1 MNIRQ
6 KLSLIALVLGEIL
19 LIAAFLLLGTNLA
32 TNILILN
39 IVVASLVYALF
50 FIDVLFPWIHL
61 GKQQPIEVGSLGV
74 RWFFTWIYAFAAIGV
89 MLCANIFFSW
99 FFVLQFVIQAT
110 LIFLLIL
117 GMIAVLSA
125 ADRVGEVPISEN
137 SIRSGVSEMKQVMNN
152 LKIQISTLPNL
163 PQNLVH
169 RINSLNENLRYISP
183 ANTIEAREIE
193 NLFCQEANNMLIVMS
208 DYKYNTTT
216 IENHLK
222 KMELLYQNRKSVY
235 SI

>member
-1 MNIRQ
+1 MNIRR

-19 LIAAFLLLGTNLA
+19 LITAFLLLGTNLA

-137 SIRSGVSEMKQVMNN
+137 SIRSGVSEMKQVINN
-152 LKIQISTLPNL
+152 LKIQISTLPDL
-163 PQNLVH
+163 PENLVH
-169 RINSLNENLRYISP
+169 QINSLNENLRYISP

-193 NLFCQEANNMLIVMS
+193 NLFCQEANNMLIVICN
-208 DYKYNTTT
+208 YKYNTTT

-222 KMELLYQNRKSVY
+222 KMEMLYQNRKSVY

>member
-1 MNIRQ
+1 MNIRR

-19 LIAAFLLLGTNLA
+19 LITAFLLLGTNLA

-74 RWFFTWIYAFAAIGV
+74 RWCFTWIYAFAAIGV

-99 FFVLQFVIQAT
+99 FFVLRFVIQAT

-137 SIRSGVSEMKQVMNN
+137 SIGAGISEMKQVMSN
-152 LKIQISTLPNL
+152 LKIQISTLPDL
-163 PQNLVH
+163 PENLVH

-193 NLFCQEANNMLIVMS
+193 NLFCQEANNILIVIS

>member
-1 MNIRQ
+1 MNTRR

-19 LIAAFLLLGTNLA
+19 LITAFLLLGTNLA

-99 FFVLQFVIQAT
+99 FFVLQFVIQTT

-125 ADRVGEVPISEN
+125 ADRVGEVTIFEN
-137 SIRSGVSEMKQVMNN
+137 SIGAGISEMKQVMNN
-152 LKIQISTLPNL
+152 LKIQIGTLPDL
-163 PQNLVH
+163 PENLVH

-193 NLFCQEANNMLIVMS
+193 NLFCQEANNILIVIS
-208 DYKYNTTT
+208 NYKYNTTT

-222 KMELLYQNRKSVY
+222 KMEMLYQNRKSVY

>member
-1 MNIRQ
+1 MNTRR

-137 SIRSGVSEMKQVMNN
+137 SIRSGVSKMKRVMNN
-152 LKIQISTLPNL
+152 LKIQISTLPDL
-163 PQNLVH
+163 PENLVH

-193 NLFCQEANNMLIVMS
+193 NLFCQEANNMLIVIS
-208 DYKYNTTT
+208 NYKYNTTT

-222 KMELLYQNRKSVY
+222 KMEMLYQNRKSVY

>member
-1 MNIRQ
+1 MNTRR

-19 LIAAFLLLGTNLA
+19 LITAFLLLGTNLA

-39 IVVASLVYALF
+39 IVVTSLVYALF
-50 FIDVLFPWIHL
+50 FVDVLFPCIRL
-61 GKQQPIEVGSLGV
+61 GKQQSIEVGSLGV
-74 RWFFTWIYAFAAIGV
+74 RWFFTWIYAFVAIGV

-99 FFVLQFVIQAT
+99 FFVLQFVIQAI

-152 LKIQISTLPNL
+152 LKIQISTLSDL
-163 PQNLVH
+163 PENLVH

-193 NLFCQEANNMLIVMS
+193 NLFCQEANNMLIVIS
-208 DYKYNTTT
+208 NYKYNTTT

-222 KMELLYQNRKSVY
+222 KMEMLYQNRKSVY

>member
-1 MNIRQ
+1 MNTRR

-137 SIRSGVSEMKQVMNN
+137 SIRSGVSKMKRVMNN
-152 LKIQISTLPNL
+152 LKIQISTLPDL
-163 PQNLVH
+163 PENLVH

-222 KMELLYQNRKSVY
+222 KMEMLYQNRKSVY

>member
-1 MNIRQ
+1 MNIRR

-19 LIAAFLLLGTNLA
+19 LITAFLLLGTNLA

-39 IVVASLVYALF
+39 IAVASLVYALF

-89 MLCANIFFSW
+89 MLCAD
-99 FFVLQFVIQAT
+99 
-110 LIFLLIL
+110 IFLLIL

-125 ADRVGEVPISEN
+125 SDRVGEVPIFEN
-137 SIRSGVSEMKQVMNN
+137 SIGAGISEMKQVMNN
-152 LKIQISTLPNL
+152 LKIQISTLPDL
-163 PQNLVH
+163 PENLVH

-193 NLFCQEANNMLIVMS
+193 NLFCQEANNMLIVIS

>member
-1 MNIRQ
+1 MNIRR

-19 LIAAFLLLGTNLA
+19 LITAFLLLGTNLA

-137 SIRSGVSEMKQVMNN
+137 SIGSGISEMKQVMSN
-152 LKIQISTLPNL
+152 LKIQISTLPDL
-163 PQNLVH
+163 PENLVH

-193 NLFCQEANNMLIVMS
+193 NLFCQEANNILIVIS

>member
-1 MNIRQ
+1 MNTRR

-137 SIRSGVSEMKQVMNN
+137 SIRSGVSEMKQVINN
-152 LKIQISTLPNL
+152 LKIQISTLPDL
-163 PQNLVH
+163 PENLVH

-193 NLFCQEANNMLIVMS
+193 NLFCQEANNMLIVIS
-208 DYKYNTTT
+208 NYKYNTTT

-222 KMELLYQNRKSVY
+222 KMEMLYQNRKSVY

>member
-1 MNIRQ
+1 M
-6 KLSLIALVLGEIL
+6 
-19 LIAAFLLLGTNLA
+19 
-32 TNILILN
+32 
-39 IVVASLVYALF
+39 F

-125 ADRVGEVPISEN
+125 ADRVGEMPISEN
-137 SIRSGVSEMKQVMNN
+137 SIGAGISEMKQVMNN
-152 LKIQISTLPNL
+152 LKIQISTLPDL
-163 PQNLVH
+163 PENLVH

-193 NLFCQEANNMLIVMS
+193 NLFCQEANNMLIVIS

>member
-152 LKIQISTLPNL
+152 LKIQISTLSDL
-163 PQNLVH
+163 PENLVH

>member
-1 MNIRQ
+1 MNIRR

-19 LIAAFLLLGTNLA
+19 LITAFLLLGTNLA

-117 GMIAVLSA
+117 SMIAVLSA

-137 SIRSGVSEMKQVMNN
+137 SIRSGVSEMKQVINN
-152 LKIQISTLPNL
+152 LKIQISTLPDL
-163 PQNLVH
+163 PENLVH
-169 RINSLNENLRYISP
+169 QINSLNENLRYISP

-193 NLFCQEANNMLIVMS
+193 NLFCQEANNMLIIIS

>member
-163 PQNLVH
+163 PENLVH

-193 NLFCQEANNMLIVMS
+193 NLFCQEANNMLIVIS
-208 DYKYNTTT
+208 NYKYNTTT

-222 KMELLYQNRKSVY
+222 KMEMLYQNRKSVY

>member
-1 MNIRQ
+1 
-6 KLSLIALVLGEIL
+6 
-19 LIAAFLLLGTNLA
+19 
-32 TNILILN
+32 
-39 IVVASLVYALF
+39 
-50 FIDVLFPWIHL
+50 
-61 GKQQPIEVGSLGV
+61 
-74 RWFFTWIYAFAAIGV
+74 
-89 MLCANIFFSW
+89 
-99 FFVLQFVIQAT
+99 
-110 LIFLLIL
+110 
-117 GMIAVLSA
+117 MIAVLSA

-152 LKIQISTLPNL
+152 LKIQISTLPDL
-163 PQNLVH
+163 PENLVH

-193 NLFCQEANNMLIVMS
+193 NLFCQEANNMLIVIS
-208 DYKYNTTT
+208 NYKYNTTT

>member
-1 MNIRQ
+1 MNTRR

-19 LIAAFLLLGTNLA
+19 LITAFLLLGTNLA

-39 IVVASLVYALF
+39 IAVASLVYALF

-61 GKQQPIEVGSLGV
+61 EKKQPIEVGSLGV

-137 SIRSGVSEMKQVMNN
+137 SIRSGVSEMKQVMSN
-152 LKIQISTLPNL
+152 LKIQISTLPDL
-163 PQNLVH
+163 PENLVH

-193 NLFCQEANNMLIVMS
+193 NLFCQEANNMLIVIS
-208 DYKYNTTT
+208 NYKYNTTT

-222 KMELLYQNRKSVY
+222 KMEMLYQNRKSVY